1 MYTWICCA
9 IQETFKNLNTW
20 YTEVLKFT
28 ESGIPICIVGNK
40 SDLTTKKEVAAA
52 TGKDYATT
60 IGASFIETSAKDAS
74 NVETAFLQMAEAMVK
89 REQEQ
94 STHLT
99 QTHQTYERRDSGSSI
114 AS

>member
-1 MYTWICCA
+1 M

-52 TGKDYATT
+52 TGKDYATS
-60 IGASFIETSAKDAS
+60 IRASFIETSAKDAS

-94 STHLT
+94 
-99 QTHQTYERRDSGSSI
+99 
-114 AS
+114 